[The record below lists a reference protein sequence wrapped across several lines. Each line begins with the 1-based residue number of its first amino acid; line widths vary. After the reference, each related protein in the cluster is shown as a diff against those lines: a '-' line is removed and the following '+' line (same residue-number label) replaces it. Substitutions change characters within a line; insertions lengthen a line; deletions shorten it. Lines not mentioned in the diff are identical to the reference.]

1 MATRTANDHQALGDR
16 LRRIDGRSYGS
27 YREIEGRWVF
37 PQFTLVIDHVQSD
50 PFAPPSRL
58 RALVPGRVAAFPPE
72 TYSTHSRAV
81 GLTAFL
87 APLRGRG
94 PPPRPAPWHRP

>member
-1 MATRTANDHQALGDR
+1 MATRTVNDHHALGDR
-16 LRRIDGRSYGS
+16 LRRIDGRSYGA

-72 TYSTHSRAV
+72 TLRPGDVLIKSSTRLMTSTLIHICRLLMA
-81 GLTAFL
+81 
-87 APLRGRG
+87 
-94 PPPRPAPWHRP
+94 